1 MLGSFV
7 FILGI
12 VFLQY
17 WICLYFR
24 WFDIFWR
31 AWTSIQILCAGE
43 RKVSNELLTWL
54 LVSHIQLLILDS
66 VFYGKSGDVVG
77 LHVQLGGRSS
87 SFCVF
92 QRDGGKR
99 EKRDTHEMRNA
110 KKKNAFRFRAP
121 HLAHVS
127 PRVFL
132 LSTVKRKKIWC
143 LFCRLHFDWF
153 DGARGKRQNVAH
165 DLQND

>member
-31 AWTSIQILCAGE
+31 AWTSIQILCTGE

-87 SFCVF
+87 TFCVF

-110 KKKNAFRFRAP
+110 KKKRISFSRSSSRAC
-121 HLAHVS
+121 LAS
-127 PRVFL
+127 RVHPLNCQTQKNLMPVLYATFWL
-132 LSTVKRKKIWC
+132 VRWC
-143 LFCRLHFDWF
+143 VR
-153 DGARGKRQNVAH
+153 
-165 DLQND
+165 

>member
-31 AWTSIQILCAGE
+31 AWTSIQILCTGE

-54 LVSHIQLLILDS
+54 LVSHIQLLILDCILWKIWRCGGPACS
-66 VFYGKSGDVVG
+66 VRRTFVLSLRFSEG
-77 LHVQLGGRSS
+77 LMQTRETR
-87 SFCVF
+87 
-92 QRDGGKR
+92 QARDEKR
-99 EKRDTHEMRNA
+99 EKKTHFVFVLLISRMSRLACSSSQLSNA
-110 KKKNAFRFRAP
+110 KKFDACSVRYILIGSMVRV
-121 HLAHVS
+121 VS
-127 PRVFL
+127 AK
-132 LSTVKRKKIWC
+132 T
-143 LFCRLHFDWF
+143 
-153 DGARGKRQNVAH
+153 
-165 DLQND
+165 

>member
-1 MLGSFV
+1 MPGSFV

-31 AWTSIQILCAGE
+31 AWTSIQILCTGE

-54 LVSHIQLLILDS
+54 LVSHIQLLILDCILWKIWRCGGHACS
-66 VFYGKSGDVVG
+66 VRRTFVLFLRFSE
-77 LHVQLGGRSS
+77 GRR
-87 SFCVF
+87 
-92 QRDGGKR
+92 QTRETRHARDEKR
-99 EKRDTHEMRNA
+99 E
-110 KKKNAFRFRAP
+110 KKNAFRFRAP

-132 LSTVKRKKIWC
+132 LSTVKRKKN
-143 LFCRLHFDWF
+143 LMPVLYATF
-153 DGARGKRQNVAH
+153 
-165 DLQND
+165 

>member
-31 AWTSIQILCAGE
+31 VWTSIQILCTGE
-43 RKVSNELLTWL
+43 RKVSNEFLTWL
-54 LVSHIQLLILDS
+54 LVSHIQLLILDCILWKIWRCGGSACS
-66 VFYGKSGDVVG
+66 VRRTFVLFLRVSE
-77 LHVQLGGRSS
+77 GRR
-87 SFCVF
+87 
-92 QRDGGKR
+92 QTRETRHARDEKR
-99 EKRDTHEMRNA
+99 E
-110 KKKNAFRFRAP
+110 KKNAFRFRAP

-132 LSTVKRKKIWC
+132 LSTVKRKKN
-143 LFCRLHFDWF
+143 LMPVLY
-153 DGARGKRQNVAH
+153 AT
-165 DLQND
+165 L

>member
-31 AWTSIQILCAGE
+31 AWTSIQILCTGE

-77 LHVQLGGRSS
+77 LHVQLGGLFLRFSEGRR
-87 SFCVF
+87 
-92 QRDGGKR
+92 QTRETRHARDEKR
-99 EKRDTHEMRNA
+99 EKKTHFVFALLISCMSRLACSSSQLSNA
-110 KKKNAFRFRAP
+110 NLMPVLYATF
-121 HLAHVS
+121 
-127 PRVFL
+127 
-132 LSTVKRKKIWC
+132 
-143 LFCRLHFDWF
+143 
-153 DGARGKRQNVAH
+153 
-165 DLQND
+165 

>member
-1 MLGSFV
+1 MPGSFV

-31 AWTSIQILCAGE
+31 AWTSIQILCTGE
-43 RKVSNELLTWL
+43 RRVSNELLTWL

-110 KKKNAFRFRAP
+110 KKKTHFVFALLISCISRLACSSSQLSNAKKFDACSVRYI
-121 HLAHVS
+121 LIGSMV
-127 PRVFL
+127 RV
-132 LSTVKRKKIWC
+132 V
-143 LFCRLHFDWF
+143 
-153 DGARGKRQNVAH
+153 VH